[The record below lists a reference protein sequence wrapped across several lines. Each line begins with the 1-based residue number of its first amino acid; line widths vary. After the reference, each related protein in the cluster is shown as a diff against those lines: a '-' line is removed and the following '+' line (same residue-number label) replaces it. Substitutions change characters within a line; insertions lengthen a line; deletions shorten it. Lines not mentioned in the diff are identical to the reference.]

1 MYWLFPS
8 YIYPGSSKAELA
20 TAIIPPVLMLLSI
33 LMFLFEFLFYAEFV
47 DFLFPKKTS
56 CNVYAVRKPAEKV
69 KRRIIFSGHADAANE
84 WTFSLHG
91 QLKTLVPVMGFSVV
105 GMFFIFIVTLARLIS
120 SFNLGFVPEIE
131 TGIWKPCGIVMF
143 VFVPF
148 LLLMYFFIN
157 RRVVVD
163 GANDN
168 LSACYIAMGV
178 LKEMSDNDFRFPDT
192 EVGCLITG
200 GEEAGLRGAKAF
212 AKKHKQEFK
221 DIETVVISLD
231 TMREIEQLQI
241 YTRGCTGT
249 VKDSE
254 AVGDLLFE
262 AGRNNGIEMKR
273 ASIYPGAVD
282 AEAFSKYDIR
292 ACGFCGVN
300 HNPKTYYHTREDT
313 WTNISE
319 ECINLSLDICLEAAK
334 LYHSKGGIKSY
345 EKNRSKK

>member
-1 MYWLFPS
+1 MVKNGVAF
-8 YIYPGSSKAELA
+8 GGFDASSTIGKMALWG
-20 TAIIPPVLMLLSI
+20 LL
-33 LMFLFEFLFYAEFV
+33 
-47 DFLFPKKTS
+47 
-56 CNVYAVRKPAEKV
+56 
-69 KRRIIFSGHADAANE
+69 
-84 WTFSLHG
+84 
-91 QLKTLVPVMGFSVV
+91 
-105 GMFFIFIVTLARLIS
+105 
-120 SFNLGFVPEIE
+120 
-131 TGIWKPCGIVMF
+131 
-143 VFVPF
+143 FVPF
-148 LLLMYFFIN
+148 LVGLYWMWNKN
-157 RRVVVD
+157 RIVD

-168 LSACYIAMGV
+168 LSGCYMGISV
-178 LKEMSDNDFRFPDT
+178 LKALKEEGIDFENT
-192 EVGCLITG
+192 EVGVILTG
-200 GEEAGLRGAKAF
+200 SEEAGLRGAKAF
-212 AKKHKQEFK
+212 AKKHRQEFK

-273 ASIYPGAVD
+273 ASLYPGAVD

-300 HNPKTYYHTREDT
+300 HDPKTYYHTREDT

-319 ECINLSLDICLEAAK
+319 ECIDLSLDICLEAAK

>member
-1 MYWLFPS
+1 
-8 YIYPGSSKAELA
+8 
-20 TAIIPPVLMLLSI
+20 
-33 LMFLFEFLFYAEFV
+33 
-47 DFLFPKKTS
+47 
-56 CNVYAVRKPAEKV
+56 
-69 KRRIIFSGHADAANE
+69 
-84 WTFSLHG
+84 
-91 QLKTLVPVMGFSVV
+91 
-105 GMFFIFIVTLARLIS
+105 
-120 SFNLGFVPEIE
+120 
-131 TGIWKPCGIVMF
+131 
-143 VFVPF
+143 
-148 LLLMYFFIN
+148 MYFFIN
-157 RRVVVD
+157 WRVVVD

-178 LKEMSDNDFRFPDT
+178 LKEMSDNDFRFTDT

-212 AKKHKQEFK
+212 AKKHRQEFK

-273 ASIYPGAVD
+273 ASLYPGAVD

-300 HNPKTYYHTREDT
+300 HDPKTYYHTREDT